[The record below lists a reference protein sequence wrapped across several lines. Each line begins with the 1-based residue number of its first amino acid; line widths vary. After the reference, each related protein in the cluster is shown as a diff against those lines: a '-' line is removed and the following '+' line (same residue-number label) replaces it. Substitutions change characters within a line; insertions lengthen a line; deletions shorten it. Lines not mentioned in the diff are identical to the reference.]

1 MIIAKPEH
9 KEDSVQIIANTFD
22 ANPSVNIVIGDGGN
36 RQKKIRRLADY
47 AFVKALNRNGAYL
60 SNNRMGTALCFASTE
75 KVFSLKEIYYEVR
88 FAFSIPLRKVFQ
100 TLKRE
105 SYIKK
110 HRLEEDH
117 LYFWFLGVQKGGGKA
132 GFEMKDYL
140 FERSEKEGLPIVLE
154 TSVQRN
160 RRIYERYGFEV
171 YHVLPSLSGESKTID
186 YLEFTRSVSTRF
198 FFLCAS
204 KRRSIY

>member
-1 MIIAKPEH
+1 MIIAKQKH
-9 KEDSVQIIANTFD
+9 KKDSVRIIADTFD
-22 ANPSVNIVIGDGGN
+22 ANPSVNIVIGDKGN

-60 SNNRMGTALCFASTE
+60 SDNKMGTALCFASNV
-75 KVFSLKEIYYEVR
+75 KSFSLKEIYFEVR
-88 FAFSIPLRKVFQ
+88 FAFSIPVKKVFQ

-110 HRLEEDH
+110 NRIEQDH

-140 FERSEKEGLPIVLE
+140 FELSEKEKLPIILE
-154 TSVQRN
+154 TSVERN
-160 RRIYERYGFEV
+160 KEIYERYGFKV
-171 YHVLPSLSGESKTID
+171 YHVWPDSGGGKPLWFMVRE
-186 YLEFTRSVSTRF
+186 V
-198 FFLCAS
+198 
-204 KRRSIY
+204 